1 MSRPRRILDSF
12 TDHGRRVDAMAWL
25 YLLVAGLLEVVWATA
40 MKYSE
45 GFTRLGPSVVTLVA
59 MIASFALLAAAMKT
73 LPLGTAYGVW
83 TGIGA
88 IGSVLV
94 GILLL
99 GESAAPARLLFLALI
114 VIGIVGLQFVSDHAS

>member
-1 MSRPRRILDSF
+1 
-12 TDHGRRVDAMAWL
+12 MAWL